1 MRLEQAAQLAH
12 REAGRLRMMLEE
24 RESSHKQITAELEEQ
39 LRRWAQELGAEC
51 QHLHLLMEQ
60 SGAKHISVQ
69 LPPRYDFPPWL
80 TRRSGLERSEHFID
94 SMLRLVIS
102 F

>member
-1 MRLEQAAQLAH
+1 
-12 REAGRLRMMLEE
+12 MMLEE

-51 QHLHLLMEQ
+51 QHLHLTLVEQ
-60 SGAKHISVQ
+60 SEAKHISVQ
-69 LPPRYDFPPWL
+69 LPPRYDSLPWL

-94 SMLRLVIS
+94 NMLCLVIS